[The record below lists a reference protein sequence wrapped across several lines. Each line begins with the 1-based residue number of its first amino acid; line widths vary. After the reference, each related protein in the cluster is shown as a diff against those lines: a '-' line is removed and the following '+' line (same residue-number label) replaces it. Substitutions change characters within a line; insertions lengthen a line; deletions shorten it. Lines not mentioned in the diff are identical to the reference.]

1 MSYRKDVLTFVAF
14 LFVKGEKMKNRLQY
28 FFALMLVLLFST
40 DLFAN
45 DTRTIIDAAG
55 RKVEIPKKIERVV
68 CSGPG
73 CLRLLTYLQSQ
84 DKIVA
89 VDSMEKRKSIFD
101 ARPYAL
107 ANPQFKELPL
117 FGEFRGHDNP
127 ELIMGLNPF
136 PQVIFKT
143 YSSMGYD
150 PVKLERKTG
159 IPVVVLNYG
168 DMFKYRKDLFNAIT
182 IMGSVMGKDKRA
194 EELIAFFKEQ
204 INELEKR
211 TSNVADSEKKSCFVG
226 GIAFKGPHGFQ
237 STQPLYPPF
246 LFINA
251 KNVAALGKTGKDLS
265 SSIISKESLVKW
277 DPEILFL
284 DLSTL
289 QMGNN
294 AGGLHE
300 LKTDHVYQTLSAVQ
314 KGNVYGVLPYNWY
327 SRNFGSILA
336 DAWYAGKLLYPEK
349 FSDIDSQKKADEIY
363 TFLVGKPVFP
373 IMNKAFQNMV
383 FKKVP
388 LN

>member
-1 MSYRKDVLTFVAF
+1 MGK
-14 LFVKGEKMKNRLQY
+14 KLQY
-28 FFALMLVLLFST
+28 LLSLIVVLLFVN

-45 DTRTIIDAAG
+45 DLRTIIDAAG
-55 RKVEIPKKIERVV
+55 RKVEIPEKIERVI

-127 ELIMGLNPF
+127 ELIMGLDPF
-136 PQVIFKT
+136 PQLIFKT
-143 YSSMGYD
+143 FSSMGYD
-150 PVKLERKTG
+150 PVKLEKKTG

-168 DMFKYRKDLFNAIT
+168 DMFKYQKDFFNALK
-182 IMGSVMGKDKRA
+182 IMGEVMDKRARA
-194 EELIAFFKEQ
+194 EELMAFFNAQ
-204 INELEKR
+204 IKELEQR
-211 TSNVADSEKKSCFVG
+211 TFDVADTEKKSCFVG

-237 STQPLYPPF
+237 STQPIYPPF

-251 KNVAALGKTGKDLS
+251 KNVAAFDKTGKDLS

-289 QMGNN
+289 QVGNGL
-294 AGGLHE
+294 GGLNE
-300 LKTDHVYQTLSAVQ
+300 LKTDPVYQTLTAVQ
-314 KGNVYGVLPYNWY
+314 KGNVFGVLPYNWY
-327 SRNFGSILA
+327 TINFGSILA
-336 DAWYAGKLLYPEK
+336 DAWYAGKLLYPDK
-349 FSDIDSQKKADEIY
+349 FADIIPAKKADEIY

-373 IMNKAFQNMV
+373 IMNEAFQNMV
-383 FKKVP
+383 FKKIP